1 MHLFSAGVH
10 TDAPSSKYRLFNSAI
25 ACGSVP
31 DKSLRSFGSAVML
44 NKQPFG
50 LHGCFPTLAQ
60 GLHFQSSG
68 CGSPVPGLHVFET
81 SSGYGVSALQCM
93 TTYRNQQPRPMLRKE
108 CARVTCVCA
117 RAMIGNGGEGGRW
130 GTGGGQRTCVC
141 SQFCAAYET
150 RRMDRCIDA
159 WLTHPN
165 TRVKDQTAASAISC
179 RLLAEPRLC
188 CFQNGEAARLSG
200 SVQHRRT
207 TSAPRHQSSL
217 SVSAWGMR

>member
-81 SSGYGVSALQCM
+81 SSGYGVSQH
-93 TTYRNQQPRPMLRKE
+93 Q
-108 CARVTCVCA
+108 
-117 RAMIGNGGEGGRW
+117 GERSDCGI
-130 GTGGGQRTCVC
+130 
-141 SQFCAAYET
+141 SNFMSPT
-150 RRMDRCIDA
+150 RRA
-159 WLTHPN
+159 PL
-165 TRVKDQTAASAISC
+165 V
-179 RLLAEPRLC
+179 LL
-188 CFQNGEAARLSG
+188 SK
-200 SVQHRRT
+200 
-207 TSAPRHQSSL
+207 
-217 SVSAWGMR
+217 W